1 MERTFHNAVRILL
14 DRPCKGVL
22 MAVSGGVDSMVMA
35 HLFVRFVSTREGRDV
50 CGPLAL
56 AHMNFSL
63 RAAAS
68 DSDQDFVKKWSEQQ
82 GIPFFTKT
90 VDTKRFAAEE
100 GISVEMAARRLR
112 YEWFEEL
119 LAQTGFSYIAVAHNA
134 NDRAET
140 MLLNMVR
147 GTGLRGLCGIPSRN
161 DKVVRPLLDI
171 PRDAIEHFASANNIS
186 FHVDE
191 TNLQTDYA
199 RNKIRHLVMPVLE
212 EITPNVAM
220 RMGRN
225 AGNLIMTQRLLDSLA
240 CEKKRQIATENGFSI
255 AGLLEDGH
263 GLYWLHTLLQPYGF
277 RSGQMDEIFRSLGGQ
292 SGKRFFSDQYALFK
306 DRDQLILRP
315 LAGVSGIP
323 GLEWDVMENS
333 AGLVIPTDLSV
344 ACLDADTLP
353 FPLEVRPWEPGD
365 RMIPLGMKGYK
376 KVSDLLTDLKIPLC
390 DKPGVHVLCS
400 GKEIV
405 WVIGLRID
413 NRFRVTQSTKM
424 IIRYRCK
431 ESSPV
436 HPDFL

>member
-1 MERTFHNAVRILL
+1 MERAFHNAVRLLL
-14 DRPCKGVL
+14 DRPCKGIL

-35 HLFVRFVSTREGRDV
+35 HLFARLVSSREGRDL
-50 CGPLAL
+50 CGQLAV

-68 DSDQDFVKKWSEQQ
+68 DSDQDLVNKWSEQQ

-90 VDTKRFAAEE
+90 VDTNRYAAEE
-100 GISVEMAARRLR
+100 GISVEMAARQLR

-119 LAQTGFSYIAVAHNA
+119 LVKTGFSHVAVAHNA

-161 DKVVRPLLDI
+161 DKIIRPLLEMT
-171 PRDAIEHFASANNIS
+171 RGEIERFASANSIS

-212 EITPNVAM
+212 EITPNVAV

-225 AGNLIMTQRLLDSLA
+225 AGNLLMTQRLLDSSA

-255 AGLLEDGH
+255 TGLLEDGH

-277 RSGQMDEIFRSLGGQ
+277 RPGQMDEIFRSLEGQ

-315 LAGVSGIP
+315 LANVTGTP
-323 GLEWDVMENS
+323 GLECEVIENN
-333 AGLVIPTDLSV
+333 AGLQIPTDPSV

-365 RMIPLGMKGYK
+365 RLIPLGMKGYK
-376 KVSDLLTDLKIPLC
+376 KVSDLLTDLKIPLS

-400 GKEIV
+400 GKDIV

-413 NRFRVTQSTKM
+413 NRYRITPSTKM
-424 IIRYRCK
+424 IIRYRCT
-431 ESSPV
+431 ESLPA
-436 HPDFL
+436 HPDSL

>member
-1 MERTFHNAVRILL
+1 
-14 DRPCKGVL
+14 
-22 MAVSGGVDSMVMA
+22 
-35 HLFVRFVSTREGRDV
+35 
-50 CGPLAL
+50 
-56 AHMNFSL
+56 
-63 RAAAS
+63 
-68 DSDQDFVKKWSEQQ
+68 
-82 GIPFFTKT
+82 
-90 VDTKRFAAEE
+90 
-100 GISVEMAARRLR
+100 MAARRLR
-112 YEWFEEL
+112 TNGFENYWPKPVF
-119 LAQTGFSYIAVAHNA
+119 QYIAVAHNA

-255 AGLLEDGH
+255 AGLLEDRH

-333 AGLVIPTDLSV
+333 VGLVIPRIFLWLVSTPIH
-344 ACLDADTLP
+344 CLFLWRFA
-353 FPLEVRPWEPGD
+353 PGSRVD

-424 IIRYRCK
+424 KSVIDVRNPHLYTLILCKSQNAFMQVIRYTR
-431 ESSPV
+431 S
-436 HPDFL
+436 